1 MVNDRHRD
9 AMQTVEVVKRLET
22 ASCETPAASTD
33 LLDNLVNSQPL
44 CCILLLLKVLNDK
57 CNAENY

>member
-1 MVNDRHRD
+1 MVDDRHRD

-33 LLDNLVNSQPL
+33 LLAKLAHIDIIV
-44 CCILLLLKVLNDK
+44 
-57 CNAENY
+57 